1 MFWLPANMNV
11 VFLLVLHILKKK
23 RKSFAACLS
32 VSLMMER
39 VLKVRLL
46 PLEGLENK
54 GGTSRVSVRCLPH
67 WLCMARTFYSQTE
80 RAIILLFVCFLWV
93 FFSMLQTQFTGR
105 RKIELFVILSVN
117 MWKFQSFWMSASV
130 HFPPILFSSKRRR
143 LYKQMA
149 EIFIWGM

>member
-1 MFWLPANMNV
+1 MNV
-11 VFLLVLHILKKK
+11 VFLLVLHILKKKK

-67 WLCMARTFYSQTE
+67 
-80 RAIILLFVCFLWV
+80 
-93 FFSMLQTQFTGR
+93 
-105 RKIELFVILSVN
+105 
-117 MWKFQSFWMSASV
+117 
-130 HFPPILFSSKRRR
+130 
-143 LYKQMA
+143 
-149 EIFIWGM
+149 

>member
-1 MFWLPANMNV
+1 MNV

-23 RKSFAACLS
+23 KKIKSFAACLS

-67 WLCMARTFYSQTE
+67 
-80 RAIILLFVCFLWV
+80 
-93 FFSMLQTQFTGR
+93 
-105 RKIELFVILSVN
+105 
-117 MWKFQSFWMSASV
+117 
-130 HFPPILFSSKRRR
+130 
-143 LYKQMA
+143 
-149 EIFIWGM
+149 

>member
-1 MFWLPANMNV
+1 MLQFLDSKTRTVYQVVFWLPANMNV

-23 RKSFAACLS
+23 KKSFAACLS

-39 VLKVRLL
+39 ILKVRLL

-67 WLCMARTFYSQTE
+67 RLCMARTFYSQTE

-93 FFSMLQTQFTGR
+93 FFFH
-105 RKIELFVILSVN
+105 VAN
-117 MWKFQSFWMSASV
+117 SV
-130 HFPPILFSSKRRR
+130 HRKEKNWVVCHSVSKYVKISVVLNVSICSFSPHSF
-143 LYKQMA
+143 QQ
-149 EIFIWGM
+149 